1 MTASEER
8 WDVVGVGAN
17 SVDFVNLLPGYPQ
30 PFGSFAKMQIKDR
43 RVLCGG
49 QTATAM
55 CTCASLG
62 LRSKYVGVSGTDE
75 NGRRIRAE
83 LTKRDVDI
91 TDLII
96 RDAENQ
102 FAVILV
108 DETTGER
115 IVLWDRDDKLR
126 LREREL
132 PIEALTTAR
141 VVHVDDVDD
150 DAAIRAAGIARAAG
164 ALVTSDMDRLTPRTE
179 ELAASVTHA
188 IFAEHVPTHLAGTN
202 DMEGALRTCAAG
214 STTSSSSPWASAAR
228 WRSKATASI
237 TSRRSRCTRST
248 PPAPATSSAAAS
260 STRWSTA
267 SRSLRHCGPRTPPPR
282 SAARGSARSTACRR
296 STKSASSS
304 PPTSTGNPMASVWLA
319 ALVTWLL
326 AWAAPAAAPD
336 RYARGFVAAAPGEAV
351 AVVVAGCAR
360 CDWGEAG
367 REGAALRLLVDG
379 KYSQHIM
386 LARGEAAAEYRVS
399 LGTLA
404 AGATG

>member
-1 MTASEER
+1 MTASDER

-30 PFGSFAKMQIKDR
+30 PFGAFAKMQIRDR

-83 LTKRDVDI
+83 LTQRDVDI

-115 IVLWDRDDKLR
+115 IVLWDRDDRLR

-132 PIEALTTAR
+132 PIEALTAAR

-150 DAAIRAAGIARAAG
+150 DAAIRAATIAR
-164 ALVTSDMDRLTPRTE
+164 P
-179 ELAASVTHA
+179 
-188 IFAEHVPTHLAGTN
+188 
-202 DMEGALRTCAAG
+202 
-214 STTSSSSPWASAAR
+214 
-228 WRSKATASI
+228 
-237 TSRRSRCTRST
+237 RSRLNGT
-248 PPAPATSSAAAS
+248 P
-260 STRWSTA
+260 
-267 SRSLRHCGPRTPPPR
+267 
-282 SAARGSARSTACRR
+282 
-296 STKSASSS
+296 
-304 PPTSTGNPMASVWLA
+304 
-319 ALVTWLL
+319 
-326 AWAAPAAAPD
+326 
-336 RYARGFVAAAPGEAV
+336 
-351 AVVVAGCAR
+351 
-360 CDWGEAG
+360 
-367 REGAALRLLVDG
+367 
-379 KYSQHIM
+379 
-386 LARGEAAAEYRVS
+386 
-399 LGTLA
+399 
-404 AGATG
+404 